1 MNCLAVLV
9 NILQILL
16 IGKIPAF
23 PIVKVVEK
31 KKTGYYSN
39 EQIAIE
45 EIDGVLEKGKE
56 FIKLVQGKS
65 AIHCQIFSFSGWIN
79 GAGLVDKGQ
88 RGVAALFF
96 ITGALFLLLALCEL
110 YLLRKVIASC
120 TKAIANA
127 HFTL

>member
-1 MNCLAVLV
+1 MPSSFGEYFADSFDWQNSSLS
-9 NILQILL
+9 NSQSSW
-16 IGKIPAF
+16 
-23 PIVKVVEK
+23 K

>member
-1 MNCLAVLV
+1 MPSSFGEYFADSFDWQNSSLSDS
-9 NILQILL
+9 QSSW
-16 IGKIPAF
+16 
-23 PIVKVVEK
+23 K
-31 KKTGYYSN
+31 KPGYYSN

-65 AIHCQIFSFSGWIN
+65 VIHYQIFCFSGWIN
-79 GAGLVDKGQ
+79 GAELVDKGQ

-96 ITGALFLLLALCEL
+96 ITGALFLLLALCKL

>member
-31 KKTGYYSN
+31 KKKDII
-39 EQIAIE
+39 QIAIE

-96 ITGALFLLLALCEL
+96 ITGALFLLLALCKL

>member
-1 MNCLAVLV
+1 MNYLAVLV

-16 IGKIPAF
+16 ICKIPAF

-31 KKTGYYSN
+31 KPGYYSN

-65 AIHCQIFSFSGWIN
+65 VIHSQIFSFSGWIN

-96 ITGALFLLLALCEL
+96 ITGALFLLLALCML

-120 TKAIANA
+120 TKAITNA